1 MNGNQSNLA
10 QLESLVLGSLELH
23 PLVGSLDPWV
33 EGSLAGMEDTL
44 LEMLMGQLGIPLELE
59 GIPGQAVGMQDSLVQ
74 YHSLDD
80 LAGSLAEVAD
90 KLAVLQDT
98 QG

>member
-59 GIPGQAVGMQDSLVQ
+59 GIPGQVGGMQDSLVQ
-74 YHSLDD
+74 YYSLDD